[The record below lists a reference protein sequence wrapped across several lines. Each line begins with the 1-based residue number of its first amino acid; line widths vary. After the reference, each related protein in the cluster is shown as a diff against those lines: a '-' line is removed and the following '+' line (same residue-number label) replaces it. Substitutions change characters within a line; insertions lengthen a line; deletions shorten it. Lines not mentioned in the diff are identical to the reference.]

1 MRRTIAFMLTGAL
14 LVAACSKPQFPG
26 EDQYGPTPRL
36 PEPTQYLFPPMGI
49 AKPVGFK
56 ANETPIVPAGF
67 TVRAFARDLNAP
79 RRVLPLPNGDVLV
92 VESSGPG
99 IEPVLR
105 PKNIIYR
112 IIIGAAHSPGAVVPR
127 ALLRLRGG
135 AKPPPP
141 GP

>member
-14 LVAACSKPQFPG
+14 LVAACSKPQFSG

-67 TVRAFARDLNAP
+67 TVRAFAR
-79 RRVLPLPNGDVLV
+79 
-92 VESSGPG
+92 ESSTDSS
-99 IEPVLR
+99 LR
-105 PKNIIYR
+105 PNHNANVARLHPAYVGNKF
-112 IIIGAAHSPGAVVPR
+112 GCAAGLNHG
-127 ALLRLRGG
+127 
-135 AKPPPP
+135 
-141 GP
+141 